1 MASPNAFASS
11 LPLSLRFRCLAMSS
25 KLNGSVSAWFENAS
39 PCRTTMLYPPA
50 RNDWTSCR
58 VSREYPLD
66 DSAIA
71 PGSAQI
77 LSARSRQPQPDRQ
90 PLFLKTR
97 SSHYLLHVAHCAI
110 NHNEVLVHGDTLLRL
125 APSNGIP
132 CFELIV
138 ISVTL
143 YRRCRSAV

>member
-1 MASPNAFASS
+1 MD
-11 LPLSLRFRCLAMSS
+11 R
-25 KLNGSVSAWFENAS
+25 
-39 PCRTTMLYPPA
+39 YPPG
-50 RNDWTSCR
+50 
-58 VSREYPLD
+58 SRTPRHAGPRCYTHPHVTIGPAAGYLGSYPLD

-71 PGSAQI
+71 PGSAQT

-97 SSHYLLHVAHCAI
+97 SSHYLLHVVHCAI
-110 NHNEVLVHGDTLLRL
+110 NHNEVLVHGDTFLRL

-138 ISVTL
+138 ISVMTPAFL
-143 YRRCRSAV
+143 GGLGELEDHGERGV